1 MPPPRGASFEWN
13 YHSIQGS
20 TTLPTYYLLGT
31 VSLPPHAHKC
41 ALNDKTTVVSE
52 RNRLIMSTYSH
63 SPTSEKAKF
72 WVFMVRSASHAFC
85 SRNEGKCCIMMIA
98 RLHPAMISNIN
109 YLFIFWG
116 NATAKQQH
124 KCASGGVS
132 KINKSALFLTS
143 IPLHV
148 VWLDLL
154 TINEQNF
161 TFFKVGAVWTCH
173 NQADD

>member
-1 MPPPRGASFEWN
+1 MSMKNIFQKYLHKNDNFNTLFRKWVHIVTFSFVVLMENFHSVLQNWSIMPPPRGASFEWN
-13 YHSIQGS
+13 YHSIQSS

-72 WVFMVRSASHAFC
+72 WAFMVRSASHAFC

-109 YLFIFWG
+109 YLFIFRG
-116 NATAKQQH
+116 NATAKQ
-124 KCASGGVS
+124 
-132 KINKSALFLTS
+132 
-143 IPLHV
+143 
-148 VWLDLL
+148 
-154 TINEQNF
+154 
-161 TFFKVGAVWTCH
+161 
-173 NQADD
+173 